1 MCLPPDTCIHL
12 QTVQLGSDTSS
23 SLLSKGA
30 SLSHLKNAL
39 PCSSCS
45 LLQTSTS
52 FNPIPWAAG
61 PGLTSVAMNAGR
73 CFLTRGFSAA
83 STLGHAAA
91 GRAQPL
97 VKGLLS
103 LTYPESSVNPN
114 HSSYLIGEKKK
125 KIIII
130 IMIMLYMS
138 KQPISNIRTVGAC
151 MLHSRGNI

>member
-1 MCLPPDTCIHL
+1 MILLEGIVSHPKIPPTYTGLGPMCLPPDTCIHF
-12 QTVQLGSDTSS
+12 QPVQLGSDTSS

-30 SLSHLKNAL
+30 SLSPLKNAL
-39 PCSSCS
+39 PCSSRS
-45 LLQTSTS
+45 LLQASTS

-83 STLGHAAA
+83 STLGHASA

-103 LTYPESSVNPN
+103 LKYPESSMNPN
-114 HSSYLIGEKKK
+114 HSSYVMGEKKTK
-125 KIIII
+125 NNNYDYA
-130 IMIMLYMS
+130 LY
-138 KQPISNIRTVGAC
+138 V
-151 MLHSRGNI
+151 